1 MTRKVRKSSEWRA
14 KRRRLLV
21 CVSTSSIT
29 WLSKSYLVCN
39 IQRSSDCV
47 LGAMKH
53 KRRRS
58 KFVGN
63 VKEGVQLQTHCKSL
77 LILSNRHGG
86 SRELDECRGAG
97 SGELSHDFAARKS
110 SQLDG
115 EQFCML
121 QFRIRRV
128 LLRTQS
134 MRGDAKQMSVHP
146 LEAPP
151 DLFHS
156 HCTKLDFG
164 ASATQTTIIQ
174 YCNCW
179 RCYSSSCTSVPEI
192 S

>member
-1 MTRKVRKSSEWRA
+1 MRKSSEWRA

-29 WLSKSYLVCN
+29 WFSKSYPVGNL
-39 IQRSSDCV
+39 QKSSECV
-47 LGAMKH
+47 LGAMKQE
-53 KRRRS
+53 RRRA
-58 KFVGN
+58 KFDGN
-63 VKEGVQLQTHCKSL
+63 VKEGVQLRRHCKSF

-86 SRELDECRGAG
+86 SRELDECKGAG
-97 SGELSHDFAARKS
+97 SGELSHDVAARKS
-110 SQLDG
+110 SQLDV

-121 QFRIRRV
+121 QLRIRRV
-128 LLRTQS
+128 LLGTQS
-134 MRGDAKQMSVHP
+134 MRGDAKQTSVHP

-156 HCTKLDFG
+156 HGTRLDFG
-164 ASATQTTIIQ
+164 ASAIQTTIIQ

-179 RCYSSSCTSVPEI
+179 RCYSSSCSCVPDI